1 MRHGYRRCNVNSS
14 PQRRHRNIMNGTLP
28 GKGVTDE
35 QVTDVVTK
43 WMDVQPQKRKTFVFV
58 AGVEDVR
65 WNMKLNR
72 NLVLWT
78 GGV

>member
-1 MRHGYRRCNVNSS
+1 
-14 PQRRHRNIMNGTLP
+14 MNGTLP

-72 NLVLWT
+72 NLQSSGSKVHKWDSFGQEVFDVRT
-78 GGV
+78 

>member
-1 MRHGYRRCNVNSS
+1 MARATQTLLLNDDIETR
-14 PQRRHRNIMNGTLP
+14 MNGTLP

-43 WMDVQPQKRKTFVFV
+43 WMDVQPQKRKALVFV

-72 NLVLWT
+72 NL
-78 GGV
+78 